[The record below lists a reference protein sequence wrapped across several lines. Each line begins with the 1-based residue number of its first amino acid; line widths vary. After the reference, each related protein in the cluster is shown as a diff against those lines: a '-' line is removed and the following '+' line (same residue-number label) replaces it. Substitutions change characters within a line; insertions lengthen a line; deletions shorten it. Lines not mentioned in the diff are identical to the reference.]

1 MSPFLF
7 YIYWYYNWLFLIIK
21 LLKMKNLSKEELL
34 SRMEAINRSNALIYF
49 DLDGKILGVNAIFL
63 KAMGYGEDEHAEVVG
78 KHHSI
83 FVCDDYARSA
93 EYEKFWDILRS
104 GKYYKGEFERRKRDG
119 SLINLQ
125 ATYNPIFDETGKIT
139 KIMKVATDI
148 TAIVNSKKQVDAI
161 NKSTAT
167 ITFDMKGF
175 ILDAN
180 GIFLETMGL
189 KSNEK
194 NQVIGKHH
202 SIFVNYEYSKSD
214 EYAKFWQN
222 LNNGKFVDGIFE
234 RKRVDGSTIY
244 LQASYNPVFDSKGNV
259 TEVIKIATD
268 VTESVNNKKEI
279 DLLSK
284 NLQVELDNS
293 KKLKDAIEIEKNA
306 ALNDLDVVMKKS
318 QSELIKIIVKV
329 ALSVIIG
336 VGVVTTILYWMAM
349 LTGKDTQIIG
359 STWSNMFSVLLTN
372 AFSIVGTIMGIKY
385 ATQDDKNKK

>member
-1 MSPFLF
+1 
-7 YIYWYYNWLFLIIK
+7 
-21 LLKMKNLSKEELL
+21 MKNLSKEELL

-49 DLDGKILGVNAIFL
+49 DLTGKILGVNAIFL
-63 KAMGYGEDEHAEVVG
+63 KAMGYGEDEHAEIIG

-83 FVCDDYARSA
+83 FVCEDYSRSL

-125 ATYNPIFDETGKIT
+125 ATYNPIYDETGTIT
-139 KIMKVATDI
+139 KVMKVATDI

-180 GIFLETMGL
+180 SIFLETMGF
-189 KSNEK
+189 KPNEK
-194 NQVIGKHH
+194 NQIIGKHH
-202 SIFVNYEYSKSD
+202 SIFVSYEYSKSD
-214 EYAKFWQN
+214 EYVKFWQN

-234 RKRVDGSTIY
+234 RKKVDGSTIY
-244 LQASYNPVFDSKGNV
+244 LQASYNPIFDSKGNV
-259 TEVIKIATD
+259 TNVIKIATD
-268 VTESVNNKKEI
+268 VTEAVNSKNKI
-279 DLLSK
+279 DALSK
-284 NLQVELDNS
+284 DLQIELDNS
-293 KKLKDAIEIEKNA
+293 KKLKESIEAEKNA

-318 QSELIKIIVKV
+318 QSELIKTIVKV
-329 ALSVIIG
+329 ALGVIVG
-336 VGVVTTILYWMAM
+336 VGLVTTVLYWMAIV
-349 LTGKDTQIIG
+349 TQKDTQIIG

-385 ATQDDKNKK
+385 ATQEGSKEKK

>member
-1 MSPFLF
+1 
-7 YIYWYYNWLFLIIK
+7 
-21 LLKMKNLSKEELL
+21 MKNLSKEELL

-49 DLDGKILGVNAIFL
+49 DLNGKILGVNAIFL

-83 FVCDDYARSA
+83 FVCEDYARSA

-125 ATYNPIFDETGKIT
+125 ATYNPIFDETGTIT

-148 TAIVNSKKQVDAI
+148 TAIVDSKKQIDAI

-180 GIFLETMGL
+180 EIFLETMGF
-189 KSNEK
+189 KPNEK
-194 NQVIGKHH
+194 NQVVGKHH

-214 EYAKFWQN
+214 DYTKFWQN
-222 LNNGKFVDGIFE
+222 LNKGKFVDGTFE
-234 RKRVDGSTIY
+234 RKKVDGSTVY

-259 TEVIKIATD
+259 TNVIKIATD
-268 VTESVNNKKEI
+268 VTEAVNSKNKI
-279 DLLSK
+279 DTLSK
-284 NLQVELDNS
+284 DLQIELDNS
-293 KKLKDAIEIEKNA
+293 KKLKDAIEVEKNA

-318 QSELIKIIVKV
+318 QSELIKVIVKV
-329 ALSVIIG
+329 ALAVIIG
-336 VGVVTTILYWMAM
+336 VGAVTTLLYWMAM
-349 LTGKDTQIIG
+349 VTGKDTQIIG

-385 ATQDDKNKK
+385 ATQEGSKEKK

>member
-1 MSPFLF
+1 
-7 YIYWYYNWLFLIIK
+7 
-21 LLKMKNLSKEELL
+21 MKNLSKEELL
-34 SRMEAINRSNALIYF
+34 SRLEAINRSNAIIYF
-49 DLDGKILGVNAIFL
+49 DLHGKILGVNAIFL
-63 KAMGYGEDEHAEVVG
+63 QAMGYREDEHAEIIG

-83 FVCDDYARSA
+83 FVCEDYSRSL

-125 ATYNPIFDETGKIT
+125 ATYNPIYDETGTIT
-139 KIMKVATDI
+139 KVMKVATDI

-180 GIFLETMGL
+180 SIFLETMGFN
-189 KSNEK
+189 SNEK

-202 SIFVNYEYSKSD
+202 SIFVSYEYSKSD
-214 EYAKFWQN
+214 EYTKFWQN

-234 RKRVDGSTIY
+234 RKKVDGSTIY

-259 TEVIKIATD
+259 TNVIKIATD
-268 VTESVNNKKEI
+268 VTEAVNSKNKI
-279 DLLSK
+279 DALSK
-284 NLQVELDNS
+284 DLQIELDNS
-293 KKLKDAIEIEKNA
+293 KKLKDAIEVEKNA
-306 ALNDLDVVMKKS
+306 ALNDLDIVMKKS
-318 QSELIKIIVKV
+318 QSELIKTIVKV
-329 ALSVIIG
+329 ALAVIIG
-336 VGVVTTILYWMAM
+336 VGVVTTMLYWMAM
-349 LTGKDTQIIG
+349 ITGKDTQIIG

-385 ATQDDKNKK
+385 ATQDDNKNKK